1 MAKFKLPTDISKLD
15 NEALAAAVEEALAAF
30 AEFAEVP
37 DEEVTDEQFAEM
49 TALREFTQG
58 ARAELGAREQAAEA
72 RAQELAAIRAE
83 MSADEA
89 PAGDEDEAPAGD
101 EDPAGDEEAPAGE
114 EEEEAPAPAQA
125 AAGKKVSFAARA
137 AKSAPKTGQSK
148 LPSKPKGGSLVAAA
162 GVSGF
167 AAGHKFNDFADAS
180 EVILSRLRNLPSDGR
195 AGKFRESALVI
206 EAPANQ
212 FTQKDRNV
220 SEMLLQA
227 SSEARLTGGSLV
239 AAGGWGAPSE
249 HSLDFCKLENLDG
262 LINLPEVTITR
273 GGVQWTKGPTFADV
287 NESELGFWDMDEAT
301 AEAGV
306 EQKTFIRPEVPD
318 FLERRLRAVGA
329 GMEAGLLLRQGWP
342 ELVQRYADLL
352 GTAFTLKQHKRKI
365 ALIEEY
371 VGAAVNVANGFGNA
385 IDLIHALEL
394 VAIGERQRNAMGTK
408 ATLEALIPHWAK
420 AVIRADLSQRT
431 GIDSINITD
440 AQIDSYFT
448 TRGIKPQWLN
458 AYQDI
463 ALDPTTGIALTYP
476 DSIEVIMYPAGTYV
490 VGSAPVISLDTIYDS
505 VLLKKNDY
513 VHLFMEQGLLMTN
526 PCGEG
531 RRIKLPSFVATGS
544 RAADVNR
551 SAGLFNAQV

>member
-30 AEFAEVP
+30 AEYAEVP

-58 ARAELGAREQAAEA
+58 ARAELGQREQAAEA
-72 RAQELAAIRAE
+72 RAAELAAIRAE

-89 PAGDEDEAPAGD
+89 PEGEDGEDAGDPDEAEEVIPGEDEQPA
-101 EDPAGDEEAPAGE
+101 EE
-114 EEEEAPAPAQA
+114 PAPAQA
-125 AAGKKVSFAARA
+125 AAGRKTSFAARA
-137 AKSAPKTGQSK
+137 AKSAPKAGQAK
-148 LPSKPKGGSLVAAA
+148 LPSKPQGGSLVAAA

-180 EVILSRLRNLPSDGR
+180 EVILSRLRNLPNDGR
-195 AGKFRESALVI
+195 DGRFRESALVI
-206 EAPANQ
+206 EAPSNQ
-212 FTQKDRNV
+212 FTQRDRNV
-220 SEMLLQA
+220 SELLLQA

-306 EQKTFIRPEVPD
+306 EQKTFLRPEVPD
-318 FLERRLRAVGA
+318 FLERRLRAVGV

-385 IDLIHALEL
+385 MDLVHAVEL

-420 AVIRADLSQRT
+420 AVIRADLANRK
-431 GIDSINITD
+431 GIDSVNITD
-440 AQIDSYFT
+440 AQIDSFFT

-458 AYQDI
+458 GFQDI
-463 ALDPTTGIALTYP
+463 PLDPTTGVALTYP
-476 DSIEVIMYPAGTYV
+476 DSVRIIMYPAGTYV

-531 RRIKLPSFVATGS
+531 RHIQLPSFVATGA
-544 RAADVNR
+544 RAADVAR
-551 SAGLFNAQV
+551 AAGLFNATV